1 MADILVARKVSPGMV
16 FDQVTVLRSTG
27 HFMASGHKREKFWV
41 RCSCGNEYEIPGYCI
56 ARGEHKHCQKCSNK
70 ARRTVNIGD
79 RFDAAVVLGFT
90 EVKGR
95 EMAECR
101 CDCGTVYC
109 VRAHLLPK
117 NKTNNC
123 GCGPRGLWKGTG
135 EMPYTYYHRVQRG
148 AQTRN
153 LVFSVTPEYLWGL
166 YQTQGGLCAVTGL
179 PIPFN
184 RKVFNPCT
192 ASLDRIDSTQG
203 YVEGNVQW
211 VHKDINRMKMDL
223 PMDRF
228 VELCQLVVSHRA

>member
-1 MADILVARKVSPGMV
+1 MADPPVVRRVSPGVV
-16 FDQVTVLRSTG
+16 FDQVTVLASAGYTSV
-27 HFMASGHKREKFWV
+27 SGHKRERFRV
-41 RCSCGNEYEIPGYCI
+41 RCSCGNEYEIPGYCL
-56 ARGEHKHCQKCSNK
+56 ARGDHKHCQKCSNK

-90 EVKGR
+90 EIKGR

-101 CDCGTVYC
+101 CDCGTVYY
-109 VRAHLLPK
+109 VRSHLMPK

-135 EMPYTYYHRVQRG
+135 EMPYTYFHRIQRG
-148 AQTRN
+148 AHLRKLEFN
-153 LVFSVTPEYLWGL
+153 VTPEHLWDL
-166 YQTQGGLCAVTGL
+166 YQTQKGLCAVTGL

-184 RKVFNPCT
+184 RKAAHPCT
-192 ASLDRIDSTQG
+192 ASLDRVDSTRG
-203 YVEGNVQW
+203 YVVGNVQW

-228 VELCQLVVSHRA
+228 LELCRLAVSHRA